1 MKKYVEEECLPLY
14 NFPGPD
20 EPDARV
26 ARAKLLLD
34 QHAYLFQNPEVCS
47 FIFPF
52 PIGFDGS
59 SRFDVSSKIIAI
71 QYINGY

>member
-26 ARAKLLLD
+26 ARAKLLVD
-34 QHAYLFQNPEVCS
+34 EHAYLFQNPEVC
-47 FIFPF
+47 FYILLVPF
-52 PIGFDGS
+52 PLIDL
-59 SRFDVSSKIIAI
+59 RCLDVNTS
-71 QYINGY
+71 NV